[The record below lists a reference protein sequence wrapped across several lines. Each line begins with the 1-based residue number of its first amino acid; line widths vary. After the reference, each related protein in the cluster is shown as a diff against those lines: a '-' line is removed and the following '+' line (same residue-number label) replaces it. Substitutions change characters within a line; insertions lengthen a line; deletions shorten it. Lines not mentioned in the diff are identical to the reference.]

1 MKFCN
6 MENATGC
13 RVIRS
18 GYCNHEKQGKHS
30 RNTPLL
36 LISVSSVLSMV
47 FKKIHSW
54 HTLESMH

>member
-1 MKFCN
+1 